1 MALAAINVGPGDEVL
16 VPSMSFNST
25 ATSVLYVNAIP
36 KFVEVKKDTF
46 CIDPDDILKKSQNEQ
61 KQ

>member
-25 ATSVLYVNAIP
+25 ATSVLYVSAI
-36 KFVEVKKDTF
+36 
-46 CIDPDDILKKSQNEQ
+46 QNL
-61 KQ
+61 